1 MDKSNKIE
9 NLANKYVERHIR
21 DRHLKI
27 AYIMIIK
34 DFIAIV
40 DKSTSM
46 NENDVIHVIN
56 RISSILYEPI
66 GISNTDKKILEI
78 GIALGLKSA
87 ISCIFGS
94 LLKDDCNIKDEIID
108 ISKHIKEKLISNK
121 TE

>member
-21 DRHLKI
+21 DRHLS
-27 AYIMIIK
+27 
-34 DFIAIV
+34 D
-40 DKSTSM
+40 
-46 NENDVIHVIN
+46 
-56 RISSILYEPI
+56 ISSILYEPVE
-66 GISNTDKKILEI
+66 ISNTDKKILEI

-108 ISKHIKEKLISNK
+108 ISKHIKEKLISDNHG
-121 TE
+121 